1 MRLSILRHAKTVTY
15 ALCRKAAAIL
25 RVRYLKGDARE
36 WRKPRIGSSVFL
48 CRAGDTLAPNGLRL
62 CGLCAISTRGGVDA
76 DGRVGTAVWEGAPG
90 SVTLSSGVIV
100 SSWVAEGGGFNSP
113 VFSSLEQAASGRQS
127 STANIR
133 LIDFL

>member
-62 CGLCAISTRGGVDA
+62 CGLCAISTRGG
-76 DGRVGTAVWEGAPG
+76 GRRGRQVGTAVWKERPA
-90 SVTLSSGVIV
+90 V
-100 SSWVAEGGGFNSP
+100 
-113 VFSSLEQAASGRQS
+113 
-127 STANIR
+127 
-133 LIDFL
+133 